1 MIREA
6 LKWTR
11 ISLQAL
17 KYRVDDNLV
26 VLQVSNGMIK
36 VYFSES
42 ILILLINALGKKKRG
57 SEEKGEKRS

>member
-42 ILILLINALGKKKRG
+42 ILILLINALGKKK
-57 SEEKGEKRS
+57 KRQ